1 MVADANLQAVLRAH
15 GITAS
20 AQQLAEYLAESVA
33 AMEEGALIPAGQE
46 LPEAE
51 LAVLR
56 SGGFDVD
63 AGASRQDDP
72 IARASAAYLALL
84 ETALTI
90 KAVAGALGR
99 NESRIRQRLLE
110 RSLYGIRRGRNWL
123 LPLFQFQV
131 EDRQGVRAVKAV
143 VPGIERVLPALS
155 TGLHPVSVWRW
166 FTLPSTEL
174 VDDAAPDQSIS
185 PRDWLLAGR
194 DPKAVADL
202 ARDL

>member
-1 MVADANLQAVLRAH
+1 MVDANLQAVLRAH

-20 AQQLAEYLAESVA
+20 PRQLAEYLAEAVE
-33 AMEEGALIPAGQE
+33 AMEEGALIPAAQE

-51 LAVLR
+51 LEVLR

-63 AGASRQDDP
+63 AAPLKQDDP
-72 IARASAAYLALL
+72 IARASAAYSALM

-90 KAVAGALGR
+90 KAVAAALGR
-99 NESRIRQRLLE
+99 NESRVRQRLLQ
-110 RSLYGIRRGRNWL
+110 RSLYGIRRGRGWL

-131 EDRQGVRAVKAV
+131 EDRKGARTVKGVVS
-143 VPGIERVLPALS
+143 GIEQVFPALS
-155 TGLHPVSVWRW
+155 PELHPVSVWRW
-166 FTLPSTEL
+166 FTSPSTEL
-174 VDDAAPDQSIS
+174 TDQAAPDRAVS

-194 DPKAVADL
+194 DPKPVADL

>member
-1 MVADANLQAVLRAH
+1 MTEPNLQSVLRAH

-20 AQQLAEYLAESVA
+20 PRQLAAYVAESVE
-33 AMEEGALIPAGQE
+33 AMEEGALIPAVQE

-56 SGGFDVD
+56 GGGFNVD
-63 AGASRQDDP
+63 AGPVSEDDP
-72 IARASAAYLALL
+72 IGRAAAAYSALL

-90 KAVAGALGR
+90 KAVAEGLGR
-99 NESRIRQRLLE
+99 NESRIRQRLLQ

-131 EDRQGVRAVKAV
+131 EDRQGGRAVKGV
-143 VPGIERVLPALS
+143 VPNVEQVFPALS
-155 TGLHPVSVWRW
+155 PELHPVSVWRW
-166 FTLPSTEL
+166 FTSPSTEL
-174 VDDAAPDQSIS
+174 VSDEAPDRPVS

-194 DPKAVADL
+194 DPRPVSEL
-202 ARDL
+202 ARDI

>member
-1 MVADANLQAVLRAH
+1 MAEVNLESVLQAH

-20 AQQLAEYLAESVA
+20 PQQLAEYLVESVA
-33 AMEEGALIPAGQE
+33 AMQEGALIPAVQE
-46 LPEAE
+46 LPETE

-63 AGASRQDDP
+63 AGPGSEDDP
-72 IARASAAYLALL
+72 IARASAAYSALM

-90 KAVAGALGR
+90 KATANALER
-99 NESRIRQRLLE
+99 NDSRIRQRLLQ

-131 EDRQGVRAVKAV
+131 EDRQGKHAVKGV
-143 VPGIERVLPALS
+143 VPGIEQVFPALS
-155 TGLHPVSVWRW
+155 PKLHPVSVWRW
-166 FTLPSTEL
+166 FTSPSTEL
-174 VDDAAPDQSIS
+174 VDEAVPDKPIS

-194 DPKAVADL
+194 DPKPVADL

>member
-1 MVADANLQAVLRAH
+1 MLKAH

-20 AQQLAEYLAESVA
+20 PRQLAEYLAEAVE
-33 AMEEGALIPAGQE
+33 AMEEGALIPAARE

-63 AGASRQDDP
+63 AGPSAQDDP
-72 IARASAAYLALL
+72 IARASTAYSALM

-90 KAVAGALGR
+90 KAVASALGR
-99 NESRIRQRLLE
+99 NESRIRQRLLQ
-110 RSLYGIRRGRNWL
+110 RSLYGMRRGRGWL
-123 LPLFQFQV
+123 LPLFQFRV
-131 EDRQGVRAVKAV
+131 EEREGTRIVRGD
-143 VPGIERVLPALS
+143 VPGIEQVFPALRPE
-155 TGLHPVSVWRW
+155 LHPVSVWRW
-166 FTLPSTEL
+166 FTSPSTEL
-174 VDDAAPDQSIS
+174 TDEAAPDKAIS

-194 DPKAVADL
+194 DPKPVADL

>member
-1 MVADANLQAVLRAH
+1 MPNLNLQAVLHAH

-20 AQQLAEYLAESVA
+20 AQQLAEYLAESVE
-33 AMEEGALIPAGQE
+33 AMEEGALIPAAQE
-46 LPEAE
+46 LPESE
-51 LAVLR
+51 LVVLR
-56 SGGFDVD
+56 NGGFDVN
-63 AGASRQDDP
+63 AGPLTQDDP
-72 IARASAAYLALL
+72 IARASAAYSALL
-84 ETALTI
+84 ETALPI
-90 KAVAGALGR
+90 RAVATALGR

-131 EDRQGVRAVKAV
+131 EDRQGTRAVRAT
-143 VPGIERVLPALS
+143 VPGIGQVLPALS
-155 TGLHPVSVWRW
+155 PELHPVSVWRW
-166 FTLPSTEL
+166 FTSPSTEL
-174 VDDAAPDQSIS
+174 VDEAAADRPIS

>member
-1 MVADANLQAVLRAH
+1 MADANLQAVLQAH

-20 AQQLAEYLAESVA
+20 PRQLAEYLAEAVE
-33 AMEEGALIPAGQE
+33 AMEEGALIPAARE

-51 LAVLR
+51 LEVLR

-63 AGASRQDDP
+63 AGPSEQDDP
-72 IARASAAYLALL
+72 IARASAAYSALM

-90 KAVAGALGR
+90 KAVAAALGR
-99 NESRIRQRLLE
+99 NESRIRQRLLQ
-110 RSLYGIRRGRNWL
+110 RSLYGIRRGRGWL

-131 EDRQGVRAVKAV
+131 EERKGTRTVKGV
-143 VPGIERVLPALS
+143 VPGIEQVIPALS
-155 TGLHPVSVWRW
+155 PELHPVSVWRW
-166 FTLPSTEL
+166 FTSPSTEL
-174 VDDAAPDQSIS
+174 TDEATPDKAIS

-194 DPKAVADL
+194 DPKLVADL

>member
-1 MVADANLQAVLRAH
+1 MTEPNLQSVLRAH

-20 AQQLAEYLAESVA
+20 PRQLAAYVAESVE
-33 AMEEGALIPAGQE
+33 AMEEGCLIPAVQE

-56 SGGFDVD
+56 GGGFNVD
-63 AGASRQDDP
+63 AGPVPEDDP
-72 IARASAAYLALL
+72 IGRAAAAYSALL

-90 KAVAGALGR
+90 KAVAEGLGR
-99 NESRIRQRLLE
+99 NESRIRQRLLQ

-131 EDRQGVRAVKAV
+131 EDRQRGRAVKGV
-143 VPGIERVLPALS
+143 VPNVEQVFPALS
-155 TGLHPVSVWRW
+155 PELHPVSVWRW
-166 FTLPSTEL
+166 FTSPSTEL
-174 VDDAAPDQSIS
+174 VSDEAPDRPVS

-194 DPKAVADL
+194 DPRPVADL
-202 ARDL
+202 ARDI